1 MAVSFLSS
9 VVNGIQNDITS
20 SVAKNDH
27 VINRG
32 STERTYDAIDY
43 MVKGMLLN
51 VFYNLDNSDFDFGAE
66 FKQITELVNVSKET
80 CGLRISFNST
90 YEIDNWSY
98 EDGICFPIESIRI
111 NRRYSTTVID
121 FVGTENT
128 VSFEIHN
135 ISGLVYR
142 INDGDRTSRNVLDLD
157 NIDKLSCFNR
167 NVVMLL
173 RKLHYDW
180 R

>member
-27 VINRG
+27 VINLG
-32 STERTYDAIDY
+32 STERTYDAIDF
-43 MVKGMLLN
+43 MVKDMLLN

-66 FKQITELVNVSKET
+66 FKQITKLVNDSKET
-80 CGLRISFNST
+80 CGLSISFNST
-90 YEIDNWSY
+90 YEMDNWSY

-111 NRRYSTTVID
+111 NRRYSATVID
-121 FVGTENT
+121 FIGTENT
-128 VSFEIHN
+128 VSFEIHRV
-135 ISGLVYR
+135 GLVYR
-142 INDGDRTSRNVLDLD
+142 INDGDRTFRNVLDLD
-157 NIDKLSCFNR
+157 NIDNLSCFNR

-173 RKLHYDW
+173 RKLQYDW

>member
-20 SVAKNDH
+20 CVAKNDH

-32 STERTYDAIDY
+32 STERTYDAIDS
-43 MVKGMLLN
+43 MVKDMLLN

-80 CGLRISFNST
+80 CCLRICFNST

-98 EDGICFPIESIRI
+98 EDGICFPIESICI
-111 NRRYSTTVID
+111 NRGYSTTVID

-128 VSFEIHN
+128 VSFK
-135 ISGLVYR
+135 ISIGGLVYR
-142 INDGDRTSRNVLDLD
+142 INDGDRTSYNVLDLD

-173 RKLHYDW
+173 RKLHYNW
-180 R
+180 H